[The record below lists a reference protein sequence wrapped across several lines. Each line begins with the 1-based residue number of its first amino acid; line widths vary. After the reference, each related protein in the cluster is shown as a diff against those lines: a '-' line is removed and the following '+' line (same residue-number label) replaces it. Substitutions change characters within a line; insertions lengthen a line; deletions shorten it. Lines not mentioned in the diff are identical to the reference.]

1 MFLYCDHCGARFHT
15 WQSGRRFCSKKCCY
29 AARPPRPSRTDGL
42 MSDDEIVEEY
52 YKITGERITRQTVG
66 NVLRRALKKMR
77 KELEDMGVSEESVFG

>member
-1 MFLYCDHCGARFHT
+1 
-15 WQSGRRFCSKKCCY
+15 
-29 AARPPRPSRTDGL
+29 